1 MDRREAG
8 FAGAAGA
15 AGGGA
20 CTAWAA
26 GVVGGAI
33 TAAAGGGGVT
43 MAGCAARGAGSGGG
57 GGGGEGVVSPWRPA
71 QPGKQVRLLAAV
83 SLRRLAPRDCL
94 VPREAVVAPCGPAP
108 DLLMMDLLAV

>member
-1 MDRREAG
+1 MPVPPVPLAAGPAQPGRLVWLAAPLRRRREA
-8 FAGAAGA
+8 
-15 AGGGA
+15 
-20 CTAWAA
+20 
-26 GVVGGAI
+26 
-33 TAAAGGGGVT
+33 
-43 MAGCAARGAGSGGG
+43 
-57 GGGGEGVVSPWRPA
+57 VVSPWRPA